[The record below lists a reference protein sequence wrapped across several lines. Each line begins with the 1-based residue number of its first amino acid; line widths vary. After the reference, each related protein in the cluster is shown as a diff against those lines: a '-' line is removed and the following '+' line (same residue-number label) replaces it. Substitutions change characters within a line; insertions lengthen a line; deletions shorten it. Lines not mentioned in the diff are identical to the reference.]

1 MAAEPE
7 DPAWRSRAAEI
18 GESRGVMGSR
28 GAHARE
34 AGRHARERRHTWH
47 LRRPS
52 VNLANGRTKTFWC
65 SHTHANRYDATFQT
79 RVSQFLRTQN
89 TTHSMA
95 RHIYERLAGHNE
107 DKTAPAPTWREALQL
122 TERPR
127 PGPRPFSQPQRGGCP
142 DQLSPSAASG
152 HSGQRRPAM
161 RARAPVRAPPKA
173 ACEPEREAAPLC
185 RGYGGNAQCALRRR
199 RKQA

>member
-18 GESRGVMGSR
+18 GESHGVMGSR

-47 LRRPS
+47 LRRRS
-52 VNLANGRTKTFWC
+52 VNCERQDPARTLTL
-65 SHTHANRYDATFQT
+65 TATT
-79 RVSQFLRTQN
+79 PRLNARCTILRTQN

>member
-1 MAAEPE
+1 MREKPAAM
-7 DPAWRSRAAEI
+7 R
-18 GESRGVMGSR
+18 
-28 GAHARE
+28 
-34 AGRHARERRHTWH
+34 
-47 LRRPS
+47 
-52 VNLANGRTKTFWC
+52 ANGGIPGIFGGAASTRRTAGQRPLVLAPSLTP
-65 SHTHANRYDATFQT
+65 TATTPRFQT
-79 RVSQFLRTQN
+79 RVAHFLRTQN